1 MCGRDKWM
9 VTQRENSFPP
19 RLGPQRMWSRRWWW
33 PCSQSEL
40 ESAAQQGEGECADL
54 RPAEKSS
61 LLWYYLS
68 SWMELFMETALSF
81 DFPVIEII
89 LLLLHLIC
97 FRLSTLTTCGS
108 SLAVQKLG
116 LCAFSATTPVQSLI
130 GELIS
135 DLAALHSQKWILKN
149 THLQFKIRNKYFEQ
163 ITLDLQFFLCLK

>member
-1 MCGRDKWM
+1 
-9 VTQRENSFPP
+9 
-19 RLGPQRMWSRRWWW
+19 MWSRRWWS

-40 ESAAQQGEGECADL
+40 ASEAQQGEGECADL
-54 RPAEKSS
+54 TPAEKSS
-61 LLWYYLS
+61 LLRYYLS

-89 LLLLHLIC
+89 LLFSLYLIW

-116 LCAFSATTPVQSLI
+116 LCSFSATTPVQSLI
-130 GELIS
+130 GEPRS

-163 ITLDLQFFLCLK
+163 ITLDL